1 MHRIVNY
8 RIIEELGTISEGMQ
22 NAKRLNVIQWADNPT
37 RLDFRIWVKTEE
49 GERPGKGITLTDE
62 EAKRLAAFLNAYL
75 ETLEE

>member
-8 RIIEELGTISEGMQ
+8 RIIEELGKISEGMQ